1 MFKFIDIPK
10 TKIIVNDDICEK
22 NNLTKDKEY
31 EVLEIDD
38 DMPVTPDEY
47 YKIQNDIGKEIWID
61 DWDCKQIF

>member
-38 DMPVTPDEY
+38 DMPGTPDEY
-47 YKIQNDIGKEIWID
+47 YKIKNDIGKEIWIE
-61 DWDCKQIF
+61 DWDCMKVR